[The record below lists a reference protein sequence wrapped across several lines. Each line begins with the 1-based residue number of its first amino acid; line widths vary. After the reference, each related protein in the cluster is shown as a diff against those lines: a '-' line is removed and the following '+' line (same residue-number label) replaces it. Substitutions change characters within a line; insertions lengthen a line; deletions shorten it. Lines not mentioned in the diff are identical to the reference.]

1 MHLYNAWLPPMVAE
15 ETKKE
20 AESFA
25 SVVRSVKGSW
35 RPDDPNSVYDTLKW
49 IPIIDLFLKAKSDI
63 SPGDVKNLVEFGL
76 ELFHASQGKLY
87 PQVMWG
93 RILITL
99 LKKHGK
105 RLSIDIHWRP
115 FYDNLMLT
123 HFKRNTGPEGWRLKQ
138 KHIETVTSLVQS
150 CRKFFPA
157 GSSSEIWSEFRPFL
171 DNPWHYSAFEG
182 SGFLRLFL
190 TMNSENQNYFTG
202 DWVEKSLNIWDSMP
216 NCQFWDIQWASIIAR
231 CIKNCKSIDWEGFL
245 PTLFTKYLNMFEVP
259 VSNGVE
265 SYSFP
270 IYVPWSV
277 RFLFSSNMRTPCKAI
292 AKSIVYLLKPQGSAQ
307 EYFERLANLLEQYYH
322 PSNEGHW
329 TDSLTYFLWHLVI
342 TFQKRLQH
350 ELHNTNNCI
359 PEEFCLGKLE
369 RASFVNVVLKLIAH
383 GQYSKD
389 EDLSD
394 TVTFVT
400 SILSYVEP
408 SLVLP
413 FIASRFEMAL
423 QTMTATHQLKTALTS
438 VAFAGRAIFL
448 VSTFAQTDKCDT
460 ADVSLA
466 LVLNSLSN
474 ALLGIDAND
483 PPKTLASMQLI
494 CSIYSS
500 LTIIGSSDSEPVF
513 QQTISL
519 SEWLDCFFSR
529 LFSLLRHAE
538 STGVINDVLP
548 SSTMEETFL
557 IEDDPYY
564 FCMLEILLGKLSK
577 VLFNQSLEKISK
589 FVNTNI
595 LPGATKE
602 VGLLCCACVKSK
614 PEEAATYLI
623 KPILETITS
632 SLRGTPISGLWGSTT
647 SDTSSFAK
655 AALSP
660 TLEIVAEYLLKVL
673 ARAIRFA
680 GTVLLH
686 YREELK
692 EVNVAGGHVL
702 CSLLG
707 SLVLY
712 YPVNQFMPLLCQPA
726 SAAFE
731 PWGCSK
737 DYNVGRNEP
746 LNLPPKWHISSQDE
760 LSFANELLELH
771 FQSALDDLSRICE
784 TRIHTNAGTEKEHLK
799 ITLLR
804 IKSSL
809 QGVMSCLPDMRPCD
823 KRTGVITVE
832 HSYFVIAGAV
842 GSSVGSPE
850 LRERAA
856 NIIHQSCKFL
866 LEQRADDSIL
876 LILIIRVIDALG
888 NFGSFEYEEWL
899 DYIQDHNLNSAVIT
913 EPPCNFIVSSHA
925 QGKKW
930 PRWAF
935 VDKSYMHNMWRSSQ
949 SSYHKFCLD
958 SDIVP
963 SQNMNLL
970 MENLLDLAL
979 HSYERV
985 RLLAGR
991 SLSRMLKRC
1000 PSFIASSVLT
1010 LIGNLNDPKVPEH
1023 VVLGSCRLLE
1033 KQNFL
1038 NHLTMEDAKLF
1049 PSFIQSLL
1057 ASSHFESLKA
1067 QKAVIKLFLAFNK
1080 HFSVIS
1086 RSFFKTSDA
1095 QSRDS
1100 RIADLVSQ
1108 ISLLS
1113 SGTTGRHWRY
1123 NLMANRVLLLLTLS
1137 SRNHSSLTSNMLGEA
1152 VGHFLRD
1159 LKSKLPHSR
1168 ILAISALNALLEGTR
1183 CQDSSQDEQFY
1194 FYHNKQLG
1202 NSSIGRILNQI
1213 IQEEGLL
1220 SEALNSLSLL
1230 HIDDDSETS
1239 ASKGYIES
1247 SFFQSVTDEELTSF
1261 YFDFLAQW
1269 PRTPCWIPFPGVDK
1283 FHPNFARIFQRL
1295 AQECGTPILHALM
1308 NIIEQ
1313 FSSAKERSKQSVA
1326 AEVLAGILHSDVSG
1340 LPGAWDSWMM
1350 LQLQKIMV
1358 APSLESIPEW
1368 ASCIQY
1374 AVTGKGKNGTQI
1386 PVLRQRIFNCL
1397 EKTSA
1402 QSASTSAI
1410 VARRYFFL
1418 SVALTEI
1425 SPPTMPVE
1433 EFQYHKEL
1441 LKELLCNM
1449 SHSSAKVRES
1459 VGTTLS
1465 IICSNMRLFALF
1477 GDKHLKEAAEDIN
1490 MVEPPEKE
1498 NWAKI
1503 LMEGTFE
1510 LSKNIIANLH
1520 TKANSDSSH
1529 GIMNT
1534 AVEADIRRMETI
1546 FHFIISSLKSGR
1558 SSFLLDILV
1567 GNLYPIL
1574 SLQDISN
1581 KDLSALAK
1589 AAFKLLSWRI
1599 LPRPFLERF
1608 VSVILSSINDSNWR
1622 TRYESITFLGIFMY
1636 RHTFTLSRLE
1646 KSQIWQNIEKLLVDK
1661 QVEVRE
1667 HAALILASLMKGG
1680 DRDLYREFRDRS
1692 YAKAQSV
1699 MQKGKPRKTSHH
1711 SVASI
1716 HGVVLAL
1723 AASILSVPYDMPSWL
1738 PNHVTLLA
1746 QFVDEPYPTRSTVTK
1761 TVAEF
1766 RRTHADTWDIQ
1777 KHVFTEEQ
1785 LEVLADT
1792 SFSFSYFA

>member
-49 IPIIDLFLKAKSDI
+49 IPIIDLFDEFNDFLFDRVKASFLMRLIDAKSDI

-87 PQVMWG
+87 PQVRWG

-105 RLSIDIHWRP
+105 RLSIGIHWRP

-123 HFKRNTGPEGWRLKQ
+123 HFKRNTGPEGWRLKE
-138 KHIETVTSLVQS
+138 KHIKTVTSLVQS

-157 GSSSEIWSEFRPFL
+157 GSASEIWSEFRPFL
-171 DNPWHYSAFEG
+171 DNPWHYSGFEG

-190 TMNSENQNYFTG
+190 TMNLENQNYFTG
-202 DWVEKSLNIWDSMP
+202 TNNLF
-216 NCQFWDIQWASIIAR
+216 C
-231 CIKNCKSIDWEGFL
+231 L
-245 PTLFTKYLNMFEVP
+245 PLFPVP
-259 VSNGVE
+259 VSNGVK
-265 SYSFP
+265 SYSFA

-322 PSNEGHW
+322 PSNEGRW

-350 ELHNTNNCI
+350 ELHNTNNRI

-369 RASFVNVVLKLIAH
+369 RASFVNAVLKLIAH

-466 LVLNSLSN
+466 LILNSLSN

-494 CSIYSS
+494 CSIYLS

-564 FCMLEILLGKLSK
+564 FCMLEILLGKLSN

-692 EVNVAGGHVL
+692 EAIALAFQAPSWKVNVAGGHVL

-712 YPVNQFMPLLCQPA
+712 YPVNQFMPLFCQPA

-737 DYNVGRNEP
+737 DYKVGRNET

-823 KRTGVITVE
+823 KRTGVITGE

-842 GSSVGSPE
+842 GSSVGSSG

-856 NIIHQSCKFL
+856 NIIHQSCRFL

-876 LILIIRVIDALG
+876 LVLIIHVIDALG
-888 NFGSFEYEEWL
+888 NFGSFEYKEWL
-899 DYIQDHNLNSAVIT
+899 DYIQGHNLNSAVIT

-930 PRWAF
+930 
-935 VDKSYMHNMWRSSQ
+935 
-949 SSYHKFCLD
+949 
-958 SDIVP
+958 
-963 SQNMNLL
+963 
-970 MENLLDLAL
+970 
-979 HSYERV
+979 
-985 RLLAGR
+985 LAGR

-1010 LIGNLNDPKVPEH
+1010 LLGKLNDPKVPEH

-1049 PSFIQSLL
+1049 PLFIQSLL

-1080 HFSVIS
+1080 HFSAIS

-1100 RIADLVSQ
+1100 RITDLVSQ
-1108 ISLLS
+1108 ISSLS

-1202 NSSIGRILNQI
+1202 NSSIGRTLNQI

-1239 ASKGYIES
+1239 AS
-1247 SFFQSVTDEELTSF
+1247 FFQSVTDEELTLF
-1261 YFDFLAQW
+1261 YYDFLAQW

-1283 FHPNFARIFQRL
+1283 FHPNFARIFQQL

-1308 NIIEQ
+1308 NVIEQ

-1449 SHSSAKVRES
+1449 SHSSAQVRES
-1459 VGTTLS
+1459 IGTTLS

-1503 LMEGTFE
+1503 LMEGAFE

-1520 TKANSDSSH
+1520 TKVNSDSSH

-1646 KSQIWQNIEKLLVDK
+1646 KSQVWQNIEKLLVDK
-1661 QVEVRE
+1661 QVEATQVRE

-1711 SVASI
+1711 TVASI

-1723 AASILSVPYDMPSWL
+1723 AASVLSVPYDMPSWL

-1785 LEVLADT
+1785 LEA
-1792 SFSFSYFA
+1792 SPIFSFLESYRVSPRKHWLDMFYHVNNNKCHER